1 MGVLLYKIITGSVST
16 SLVPSVIHSVS
27 WCDFSLPF
35 SFLAVSFLSSLF
47 PLLLSFIFVPILSFF
62 YLSFFLSHLP
72 LLWCY
77 DIYFF
82 SPVWHIFK
90 IHLFL
95 SRSLFLLS
103 PSILSASVSICS
115 RFSCSVSFY
124 GQDEPRGV
132 CGRHTWQCLLRQL
145 APLGPG
151 ALPERSE

>member
-47 PLLLSFIFVPILSFF
+47 PLLLSFIFVPLLSFF
-62 YLSFFLSHLP
+62 YLSFFFSHTSLCYGVMIFTFFLP
-72 LLWCY
+72 F
-77 DIYFF
+77 DIFLRF
-82 SPVWHIFK
+82 IF
-90 IHLFL
+90 FL

-132 CGRHTWQCLLRQL
+132 CGRHT
-145 APLGPG
+145 
-151 ALPERSE
+151 